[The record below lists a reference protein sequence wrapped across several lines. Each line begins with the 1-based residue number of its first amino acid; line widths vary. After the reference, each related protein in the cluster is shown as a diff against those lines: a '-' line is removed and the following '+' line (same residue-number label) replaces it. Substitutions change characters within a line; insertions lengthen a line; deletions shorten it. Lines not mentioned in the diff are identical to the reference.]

1 MLAATEDTDVMHL
14 DLDLDL
20 DLDQDLDLKK
30 PSNKARPVRSSS
42 LVPLAY
48 TPQHTT
54 PHHTVTLN
62 SREDIRASTSHP
74 VISFAYI
81 RPDQA
86 SMHNTQ

>member
-20 DLDQDLDLKK
+20 DLDQDQDLDLRK

-48 TPQHTT
+48 TPHHTT
-54 PHHTVTLN
+54 PHHTT
-62 SREDIRASTSHP
+62 P
-74 VISFAYI
+74 
-81 RPDQA
+81 
-86 SMHNTQ
+86 